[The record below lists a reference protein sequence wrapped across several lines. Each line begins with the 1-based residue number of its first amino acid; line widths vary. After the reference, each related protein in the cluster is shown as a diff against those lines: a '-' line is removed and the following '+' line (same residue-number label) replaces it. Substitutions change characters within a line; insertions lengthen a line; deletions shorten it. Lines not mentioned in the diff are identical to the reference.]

1 MNIRK
6 TIERLVED
14 NFYADTSVYV
24 SKLNDDFKLEFIS
37 KNHSDELDDDYFKLV
52 DDALDD
58 NGIFITLVILDYYDG
73 EDCEKITIG
82 DDFNTWDFLL
92 KSKTKNLLLTVPT
105 DISYQLNDFIA
116 YGIFISKTPE
126 GLDIEFG
133 MEDDEEFYPFIDDE
147 IDIKYSIRNPINK
160 YAYELM
166 KNEIVYDLPG
176 LKFNDDC
183 F

>member
-6 TIERLVED
+6 TIEKNAED
-14 NFYADTSVYV
+14 NFYADTNTYV
-24 SKLNDDFKLEFIS
+24 SKLNENFKLEFIS
-37 KNHSDELDDDYFKLV
+37 EDYWDGLDDDYFKLV
-52 DDALDD
+52 DDALDN

-73 EDCEKITIG
+73 EDCEKITIY
-82 DDFNTWDFLL
+82 DTFDSWDFLL

-105 DISYQLNDFIA
+105 DISYMLNDFIS
-116 YGIFISKTPE
+116 YGILITKTSE

-147 IDIKYSIRNPINK
+147 IDIKYSMRNPINK

-166 KNEIVYDLPG
+166 KNEIIYD
-176 LKFNDDC
+176 
-183 F
+183 